1 MLICKV
7 LGSKISMHS
16 QIMRSERR
24 QNYERYKIPSCH
36 PFVKWAG
43 GKSQLLPQIMHYFP
57 QKFTR
62 YFEPFLGGGAVF
74 FHIAPYSRNAILSD
88 INADLINVYKIIKNN
103 VEELI
108 MALNYHQAEYN
119 KSPKRYYYELR
130 NSKKVFN
137 NIEKAARFIT
147 LNKTCYNGLYR
158 VNKNGL
164 FNVPIGRYKNPL
176 ICDINNL
183 RKASIVL
190 KHSRSSLRVGDYKK
204 ILEEKADMDDFIYL
218 DPPFHPVSNTAN
230 FTSYTN
236 NGFTLE
242 DQKDLAV
249 IFKELT
255 RRGCKL
261 LLSNSNTEEIR
272 RLYSDYSHFT
282 EITNTNRSINA
293 IGSRRTGHE
302 ELLIRNYSQ

>member
-1 MLICKV
+1 MKSGERENCRV
-7 LGSKISMHS
+7 LYQTPG
-16 QIMRSERR
+16 
-24 QNYERYKIPSCH
+24 CH

-43 GKSQLLPQIMHYFP
+43 GKSQLIPQIIRLMPSRFA
-57 QKFTR
+57 R

-74 FHIAPYSRNAILSD
+74 FHTASYNRNAFLSD
-88 INADLINVYKIIKNN
+88 INLDLINAYKIIRNN

-108 MALNYHQAEYN
+108 TALKYHQDEYS
-119 KSPKRYYYELR
+119 KSPKSYYYQLR
-130 NSKKVFN
+130 DKTKGLNK
-137 NIEKAARFIT
+137 IENAARFIT

-158 VNKNGL
+158 VNKKGL

-176 ICDINNL
+176 ICDPVNL
-183 RKASIVL
+183 RKMSIVL
-190 KHSRSSLRVGDYKK
+190 SQSASYLGVIDYKK
-204 ILEEKADMDDFIYL
+204 ILVEKADKDDFVYL
-218 DPPFHPVSNTAN
+218 DPPFHPISNTAN

-242 DQKDLAV
+242 DQKELAT

-272 RLYSDYSHFT
+272 RLYSDFSHLT
-282 EITNTNRSINA
+282 ELALVNRSINA
-293 IGSRRTGHE
+293 VGSKRVGHV
-302 ELLIRNYSQ
+302 ELLIRNYT

>member
-1 MLICKV
+1 MKSGERENCRV
-7 LGSKISMHS
+7 LYQTPG
-16 QIMRSERR
+16 
-24 QNYERYKIPSCH
+24 CH

-43 GKSQLLPQIMHYFP
+43 GKSQLIPQIIRLMPSRFA
-57 QKFTR
+57 R

-74 FHIAPYSRNAILSD
+74 FHTASYNRNAFLSD
-88 INADLINVYKIIKNN
+88 INVDLINAYKIIRNN

-108 MALNYHQAEYN
+108 TALKYHQDEYT
-119 KSPKRYYYELR
+119 KSPKSYYYRLR
-130 NSKKVFN
+130 DKTKGLNK
-137 NIEKAARFIT
+137 IENAARFIT

-158 VNKNGL
+158 VNKKGF

-176 ICDINNL
+176 ICDPVNL
-183 RKASIVL
+183 RKMSIVL
-190 KHSRSSLRVGDYKK
+190 SQSASYLGVIDYKK
-204 ILEEKADMDDFIYL
+204 ILVEKADKDDFVYL
-218 DPPFHPVSNTAN
+218 DPPFHPISNTAN

-242 DQKDLAV
+242 DQKELAT

-272 RLYSDYSHFT
+272 RLYSDFSHLT
-282 EITNTNRSINA
+282 ELALVNRSINA
-293 IGSRRTGHE
+293 VGSKRVGHV
-302 ELLIRNYSQ
+302 ELLIRNYT

>member
-1 MLICKV
+1 
-7 LGSKISMHS
+7 MHS
-16 QIMRSERR
+16 QIMTSERR
-24 QNYERYKIPSCH
+24 KNYELCKIPSCH

-43 GKSQLLPQIMHYFP
+43 GKSQLLPQIMRHIP
-57 QKFTR
+57 QKFSR

-74 FHIAPYSRNAILSD
+74 FHIAPYNRNAILSD
-88 INADLINVYKIIKNN
+88 INADLINVYKIIRNN

-108 MALNYHQAEYN
+108 VALDYHQTEYN
-119 KSPKRYYYELR
+119 KSPKKYYYELR
-130 NSKKVFN
+130 DLKNVFN
-137 NIEKAARFIT
+137 DIEKAARFIT

-176 ICDINNL
+176 ICDSNNL
-183 RKASIVL
+183 RNASMVL
-190 KHSRSSLRVGDYKK
+190 RHSGSSLRIVDYKK
-204 ILEEKADMDDFIYL
+204 ILAEKADKDDFVYL
-218 DPPFHPVSNTAN
+218 DPPFHPISNTAN

-249 IFKELT
+249 VFKELT

-282 EITNTNRSINA
+282 EIASANRSINA
-293 IGSRRTGHE
+293 IGSRRMGHK
-302 ELLIRNYSQ
+302 ELLIRNYSL

>member
-1 MLICKV
+1 MKSGERENCRV
-7 LGSKISMHS
+7 LYQTPG
-16 QIMRSERR
+16 
-24 QNYERYKIPSCH
+24 CH

-43 GKSQLLPQIMHYFP
+43 GKNQLIPQIIRLMPSRFA
-57 QKFTR
+57 R

-74 FHIAPYSRNAILSD
+74 FHTASYNRKAFLSD
-88 INADLINVYKIIKNN
+88 INVDLINAYKIIRNN

-108 MALNYHQAEYN
+108 TALKYHQDEYT
-119 KSPKRYYYELR
+119 KSPKSYYYRLR
-130 NSKKVFN
+130 DKTKGLNK
-137 NIEKAARFIT
+137 IENAARFIT

-158 VNKNGL
+158 VNKKGL

-176 ICDINNL
+176 ICDPVNL
-183 RKASIVL
+183 RKMSIVL
-190 KHSRSSLRVGDYKK
+190 SQSASYLGVIDYKK
-204 ILEEKADMDDFIYL
+204 ILVEKADKDDFVYL
-218 DPPFHPVSNTAN
+218 DPPFHPISNTAN

-242 DQKDLAV
+242 DQKELAT

-272 RLYSDYSHFT
+272 RLYSDFSHLT
-282 EITNTNRSINA
+282 ELALVNRSINA
-293 IGSRRTGHE
+293 VGSKRVGHV
-302 ELLIRNYSQ
+302 ELLIRNYT